1 MGNPVTLTQVLLAAL
16 AIVFIHST
24 TWDGMIN
31 AWLRRL
37 LYRAPIWIR
46 KPLYLCPICMT
57 SFWGTLLWLQPFDFI
72 TYLFAVGGILTLIS
86 PLIPEEYGI

>member
-1 MGNPVTLTQVLLAAL
+1 MGNPVTLTQVLLTAL

-31 AWLRRL
+31 AWMRKE

-57 SFWGTLLWLQPFDFI
+57 SFWGTALWFQPFDFI

-86 PLIPEEYGI
+86 PLIPEEYGS